1 MRMFLPAPALF
12 AALFVAMPVA
22 AEAAGWT
29 SEPGRGTG
37 ALVFGTPVTDRDAFR
52 LDCSGGK
59 MSISTWANSTP
70 RGVSEG
76 NFPTNLSVFFG
87 NRELVFA
94 ATGRVTGPGRTS
106 RIDARIADP
115 GAFLTSLGQVQRLT
129 TVIFAG
135 RRMAP
140 VPSAAQTA
148 EFRRACGF

>member
-1 MRMFLPAPALF
+1 MRIRLPAFALLV
-12 AALFVAMPVA
+12 AAATPVA
-22 AEAAGWT
+22 AQPAGWRF
-29 SEPGRGTG
+29 EPGRGSA

-52 LDCSGGK
+52 LDCSDGK
-59 MSISTWANSTP
+59 MSISTWAASTP

-76 NFPTNLSVFFG
+76 SFPTNLSVFFG

-94 ATGRVTGPGRTS
+94 ATGRVTGPDRTT
-106 RIDARIADP
+106 RIDARVAEP

-140 VPSAAQTA
+140 VPAAAQVA
-148 EFRRACGF
+148 DFRKSCSF